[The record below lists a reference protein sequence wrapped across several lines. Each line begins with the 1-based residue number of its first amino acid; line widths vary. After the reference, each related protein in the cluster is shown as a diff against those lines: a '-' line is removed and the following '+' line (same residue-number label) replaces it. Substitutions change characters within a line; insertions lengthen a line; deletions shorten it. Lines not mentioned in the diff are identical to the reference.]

1 MTTRTI
7 KTLVLSG
14 GGTKGMAY
22 VGVFRALQE
31 LQQIH
36 HITKIIGTSI
46 GALASLIIA
55 LKFSISEMTDLML
68 NFDVSAITDINI
80 HSILK
85 APTSFGLDSG
95 EKFSNYVKALIA
107 SRGIPDSITLLE
119 LYNKTKLHL
128 IITAT
133 CIEDYKCVY
142 LDHET
147 IPDMPVWLAVRM
159 SCNVPLVFAPLEYKE
174 KHYLDGGIIDNL
186 PIQYADGNLD
196 STLGFE
202 LQDDFAGNEL
212 SNPINYVLALVK
224 CLYSNGLAYN
234 RRPNYKDNIVN
245 IKIEKM
251 IWLNTDL
258 SKDKIQFIIDS
269 GYKLSFSQINAFL
282 DKPIEPPPPTHPPKD
297 SPNTP

>member
-7 KTLVLSG
+7 KTLILSG

-22 VGVFRALQE
+22 VGVCRALQE
-31 LQQIH
+31 LQQIQ
-36 HITKIIGTSI
+36 HITKIVSTSI
-46 GALASLIIA
+46 GALASLIII
-55 LKFSISEMTDLML
+55 LKFSLSEMTDLML
-68 NFDVSAITDINI
+68 NFDVSDITDINI

-107 SRGIPDSITLLE
+107 SRGLPDSITLLE

-142 LDHET
+142 LDYET
-147 IPDMPVWLAVRM
+147 MPDMPVWLAVRM
-159 SCNVPLVFAPLEYKE
+159 SCNVPLVFAPMEYKG

-202 LQDDFAGNEL
+202 LHDDFAGNEL
-212 SNPINYVLALVK
+212 ANPINYVLALVK
-224 CLYSNGLAYN
+224 CFYFNGIAYN

-251 IWLNTDL
+251 IWTDTNL
-258 SKDKIQFIIDS
+258 SNDKIQFIIDS
-269 GYKLSFSQINAFL
+269 GYKLSITQIKAFL
-282 DKPIEPPPPTHPPKD
+282 DKPIVPPPTDTPKD